1 MKMPE
6 SGLELKLHSP
16 AGAEPAIF
24 TWPLPTSTTKGKEHD
39 GAMEIVETIRFVCND
54 IPELQMAMEMN
65 VLNGHNTKSYESMK
79 LLCDRYN
86 RAIDSILQLERG
98 TSRPAQRLNKR
109 PGMALLR
116 HIIQQVYNQAVE
128 DPDRLN
134 QYEPFSP
141 EVYGE
146 TSFDLICQMIEQRP
160 LTESDVFIDLGS
172 GVGQVVLQMAAA
184 TECRLCVGIEK
195 AETPCRYAKELD
207 KNFRRWMRWYGK
219 KHSEYQ
225 LIEGDFLKPEHREK
239 ITSANLV
246 FVNNFAFGPTVDH
259 HLKTIFQDLKD
270 GARIV
275 SSKAFCPQNFRMS
288 DRNLSDIGTIMHVTE
303 LDPLHGSVSWT
314 GKPVSYFMHEIDRT
328 KLERY
333 FSKLKNPLTRD
344 DDSGGSSGRS
354 SRSTSR
360 RSDTKSLLIDS
371 SSGGDSD
378 ARDAA
383 KERKPK
389 RRLTRKLPRA
399 RPQVRAAAAAA
410 AASAA
415 AAAAAAAVMPTV
427 PLKRAAP
434 GKGKKPGR
442 KRKYNITGLDVL
454 HDETLRST
462 TSLVTAPEQVA
473 PGTVD
478 QKLSSVAVGAVLS
491 HDELPPEITAGEV
504 PYGLQLLLDSIRQ
517 QYMQFIKHMQ
527 THEFR
532 LSVERD
538 IEQERVRQRELK
550 GRTSQLEAQID
561 HLKAESLGF
570 LKQRIAELG
579 IEANKPEELIVKAKE
594 IVMKHRELQERTA
607 AMESEVATM
616 EHHQQQQIQLQQQQQ
631 QQQQLL
637 LQQQQQRQRYP
648 SQPEVERPP
657 PPPPALPQ
665 QPPPPPAGKEGA
677 VTQEMVMQE
686 ISRTFA
692 ARRRVQGEIRQ
703 LETEV
708 QMLERAAA
716 EKQAAAAAAAQQQ
729 QLQLAATPPAAPAAQ
744 HQALAPPVSAAA
756 GHGGQKA
763 RHKSRNQEWPKVP
776 DIGKI
781 HEKNPE
787 LLARKILETGR
798 QIEAGKIPVIRSS
811 PVPVQEVPRAPAAPP
826 ARREPERRGPPPQ
839 RVHEPPK
846 VNNFEDRLKSM
857 ITCFLNEDKPAEEG
871 GYRGGGAAA
880 ADDGGSRPFGRL
892 PAAAHLPDYTQFSPA
907 KLALRRHLSQE
918 RLGSEAEPPVHVS
931 QRSII
936 DAAVDMSFGGGGGG
950 GPAVGALTSRAI
962 EEGVRGTG
970 AGRPPV
976 EQRRVVAPPAYS
988 PISRPGSTEAASV
1001 QLEGLADPAH
1011 FRELSRAS
1019 PAAPSAPSPAAYLPR
1034 ARPPSGPPAAAA
1046 AVSSAAGG
1054 LPDGLAG
1061 LPMEGLAASLHARYV
1076 RDEPSGVKRPAGAP
1090 STPEPGP
1097 SAGKRGRPE
1106 ERSAPGAHHRP
1117 HDSDRSQSPSAAQK
1131 DINMD
1136 FERIFA
1142 VADEIKRRK
1151 STDGASPR
1159 SAGVSPR
1166 STALSPPRAAPSVS
1180 AATASSSAGHD
1191 LTMALKFKR
1200 SLPSRAET
1208 PELPSAGGG
1217 GEDDSHQYDH
1227 HFRKKFPHCQSR
1239 YWPRPGVGGGGGHSV
1254 TLPTMA
1260 PLPSFGSQLGAELP
1274 HVSRADGISSGR
1286 PAQ

>member
-24 TWPLPTSTTKGKEHD
+24 TWPLPTSTTKKGKEHD

-378 ARDAA
+378 ARDAGRCDDEPPAPAPAPPPPPAGPTTRRAWTSWVARHPGSAVSSSAPTSPPPARPPPPRSLPPPEPDPEPEPAAAAELGSPARAASETDAAEEAEQDGRPGRTRPPA

-442 KRKYNITGLDVL
+442 KRKYNISGLDVL

-631 QQQQLL
+631 QQQQQLL
-637 LQQQQQRQRYP
+637 LQQQQRQRYP

-665 QPPPPPAGKEGA
+665 QPPPPAGKE
-677 VTQEMVMQE
+677 V
-686 ISRTFA
+686 
-692 ARRRVQGEIRQ
+692 
-703 LETEV
+703 
-708 QMLERAAA
+708 
-716 EKQAAAAAAAQQQ
+716 
-729 QLQLAATPPAAPAAQ
+729 
-744 HQALAPPVSAAA
+744 
-756 GHGGQKA
+756 
-763 RHKSRNQEWPKVP
+763 
-776 DIGKI
+776 
-781 HEKNPE
+781 
-787 LLARKILETGR
+787 
-798 QIEAGKIPVIRSS
+798 
-811 PVPVQEVPRAPAAPP
+811 
-826 ARREPERRGPPPQ
+826 RG
-839 RVHEPPK
+839 
-846 VNNFEDRLKSM
+846 LK
-857 ITCFLNEDKPAEEG
+857 
-871 GYRGGGAAA
+871 R
-880 ADDGGSRPFGRL
+880 
-892 PAAAHLPDYTQFSPA
+892 
-907 KLALRRHLSQE
+907 
-918 RLGSEAEPPVHVS
+918 
-931 QRSII
+931 
-936 DAAVDMSFGGGGGG
+936 
-950 GPAVGALTSRAI
+950 ALT
-962 EEGVRGTG
+962 
-970 AGRPPV
+970 
-976 EQRRVVAPPAYS
+976 
-988 PISRPGSTEAASV
+988 
-1001 QLEGLADPAH
+1001 
-1011 FRELSRAS
+1011 
-1019 PAAPSAPSPAAYLPR
+1019 
-1034 ARPPSGPPAAAA
+1034 
-1046 AVSSAAGG
+1046 
-1054 LPDGLAG
+1054 
-1061 LPMEGLAASLHARYV
+1061 
-1076 RDEPSGVKRPAGAP
+1076 
-1090 STPEPGP
+1090 
-1097 SAGKRGRPE
+1097 
-1106 ERSAPGAHHRP
+1106 
-1117 HDSDRSQSPSAAQK
+1117 
-1131 DINMD
+1131 
-1136 FERIFA
+1136 
-1142 VADEIKRRK
+1142 
-1151 STDGASPR
+1151 
-1159 SAGVSPR
+1159 
-1166 STALSPPRAAPSVS
+1166 
-1180 AATASSSAGHD
+1180 
-1191 LTMALKFKR
+1191 
-1200 SLPSRAET
+1200 
-1208 PELPSAGGG
+1208 
-1217 GEDDSHQYDH
+1217 
-1227 HFRKKFPHCQSR
+1227 
-1239 YWPRPGVGGGGGHSV
+1239 
-1254 TLPTMA
+1254 
-1260 PLPSFGSQLGAELP
+1260 GAE
-1274 HVSRADGISSGR
+1274 H
-1286 PAQ
+1286 